1 MKNLFNKKSV
11 KKRTLQGSEH
21 LDTLKQILESNH
33 TINPKTLY
41 FGDPQASFIHLS
53 SSKKNK
59 PVTIQAEELAKTPA
73 LYVLDK
79 SSVIIE
85 GDTSQ
90 LNFFI
95 PETGELHMTD
105 EKVLNVK
112 DLRIVIA
119 DMGADTNLVK
129 NFYYGNLYYFA
140 GLLSKLCPGR
150 FNEGTLFSAQADAL
164 MEIYPPNTLRQKME
178 TITKIALIIGR
189 VLKEESPYIQQ
200 ALFNQ
205 KQEAFYAASLC
216 IALDNKLTDLRKVE
230 NKIKNW
236 KP

>member
-53 SSKKNK
+53 SPKNK
-59 PVTIQAEELAKTPA
+59 PVIIQAKELAKTPA

-79 SSVIIE
+79 SSVTIE

-129 NFYYGNLYYFA
+129 NFYYGNLYDFA
-140 GLLSKLCPGR
+140 TLLNVLCPDR
-150 FNEGTLFSAQADAL
+150 PNDETLLSAQADAL
-164 MEIYPPNTLRQKME
+164 MEIYSPNTLKQKME

-200 ALFNQ
+200 SLFNQ